1 MLSGVNMLTSSLKI
15 SDTSK
20 TEFFELIFF
29 QSNQKIWEKY
39 FCPDL
44 SSVSD
49 PLTCWLYISVLI
61 RGSLGIEVT
70 PLFAVY
76 NFIRKWTLRLI
87 FCFNVIQILFR
98 FRKCRKESHNTFFDL
113 EIIAFDLV
121 ALNTGFKWERIL
133 VIGCQFVKKQSQDFG
148 YYEKRFF
155 GADSFSEWSKNMTKI
170 FPWTPKQF
178 FAHFN
183 MLTVHKCADTGLF
196 SHLSNPAF
204 CSL

>member
-1 MLSGVNMLTSSLKI
+1 MSRFQILVKQSFSSWFSSQ
-15 SDTSK
+15 SD
-20 TEFFELIFF
+20 
-29 QSNQKIWEKY
+29 QKIWEKY

-113 EIIAFDLV
+113 EIIAYALV
-121 ALNTGFKWERIL
+121 ALNIGFKWERIL
-133 VIGCQFVKKQSQDFG
+133 VIGCQYVKKQSQDFR

-155 GADSFSEWSKNMTKI
+155 GADFLSE
-170 FPWTPKQF
+170 
-178 FAHFN
+178 
-183 MLTVHKCADTGLF
+183 G
-196 SHLSNPAF
+196 
-204 CSL
+204 